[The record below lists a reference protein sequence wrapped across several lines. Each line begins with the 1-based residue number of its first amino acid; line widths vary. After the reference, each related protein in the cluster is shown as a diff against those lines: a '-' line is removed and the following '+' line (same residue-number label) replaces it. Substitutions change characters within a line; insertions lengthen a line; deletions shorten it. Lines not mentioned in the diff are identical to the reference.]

1 MKINKL
7 YTYPK
12 SMRSVINGGRHYDIG
27 NTKLPSV
34 TTILSACQSDEKKA
48 SLAAWKA
55 KMGDK
60 AADEVRD
67 TAAERGT
74 AMHTYLEHY
83 LDGTGYKDLTPLGK
97 QAEVMANKI
106 IESGLGDLEELWGL
120 ETTLYYPD
128 LYAGATDVVGI
139 YAGQPAII
147 DFKQS
152 NKPKRREWIL
162 DYFEQLGAYT
172 MAHNQVYGTKIQSGI
187 VLMCTKD
194 FLFQKFEV
202 SGREF
207 VRHQHA
213 FLRKVDQYYKNV
225 SQAKQG
231 QDTKNDQKV

>member
-1 MKINKL
+1 
-7 YTYPK
+7 
-12 SMRSVINGGRHYDIG
+12 MRSVINGGRHYDIDG
-27 NTKLPSV
+27 DKLPSV
-34 TTILSACQSDEKKA
+34 TTILSATQSPEKKA
-48 SLAAWKA
+48 SLDAWKA

-60 AADEVRD
+60 IADQIRDRAA
-67 TAAERGT
+67 ARGT

-83 LDGTGYKDLTPLGK
+83 LDGTGYKDLTPLGR
-97 QAEVMANKI
+97 QAETMANKI
-106 IESGLGDLEELWGL
+106 IETGLGDLEELWGL

-128 LYAGATDVVGI
+128 LYAGATDVVGV
-139 YAGQPAII
+139 YQGQPAII

-152 NKPKRREWIL
+152 NKPKRREWIQ

-194 FLFQKFEV
+194 FMFQKFEV

-207 VRHQHA
+207 VGHQHA

-225 SQAKQG
+225 SQAKEG